1 MIKLVT
7 HAAVALALA
16 AAPAWAQ
23 TSTGS
28 GKTPS
33 GSSATPGTSSAGG
46 TKGTG
51 SMGTDGNAV
60 AKFKAADKNATG
72 MLEGDELAPYRA
84 QLSSVDTDK
93 DGKISQA
100 EFTVG
105 MTAGHIK

>member
-1 MIKLVT
+1 MIKLLA

-16 AAPAWAQ
+16 AGPALAQ
-23 TSTGS
+23 
-28 GKTPS
+28 
-33 GSSATPGTSSAGG
+33 SSSSPGTTPNRPSAAPGASSAGG

-51 SMGTDGNAV
+51 SMGTDANAV